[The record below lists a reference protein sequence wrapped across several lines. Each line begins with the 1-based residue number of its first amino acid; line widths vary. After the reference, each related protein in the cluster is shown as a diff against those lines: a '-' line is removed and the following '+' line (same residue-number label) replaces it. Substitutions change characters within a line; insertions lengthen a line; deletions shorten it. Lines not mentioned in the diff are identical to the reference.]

1 MKNKIINLKN
11 TNTELELKAKA
22 VEGFKAMETLYSM
35 EVGKN
40 QVLTDENNQL
50 ENKIKENS
58 PKVKA
63 YDDLYTKIKNLH

>member
-63 YDDLYTKIKNLH
+63 